1 MSSFGKVV
9 GSIALLLLAVA
20 GLLMSLCGG
29 IFTFASLTTRE
40 MSGVWVIS
48 VPSLVI
54 GVLLAWFAFKVL
66 RRRQGRPPGD

>member
-9 GSIALLLLAVA
+9 GAIALLLLAAA

-29 IFTFASLTTRE
+29 VFTYASMTSRE

-48 VPSLVI
+48 VPSLAI
-54 GVLLAWFAFKVL
+54 GSLVAWVAIRIFLK
-66 RRRQGRPPGD
+66 RSGRPPEV